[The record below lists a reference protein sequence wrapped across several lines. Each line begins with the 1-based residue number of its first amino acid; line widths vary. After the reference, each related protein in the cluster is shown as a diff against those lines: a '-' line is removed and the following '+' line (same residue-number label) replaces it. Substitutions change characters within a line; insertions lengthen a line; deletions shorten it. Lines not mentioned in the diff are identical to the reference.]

1 MTNFYI
7 TEDNTENGRIIE
19 HAEFVPPH
27 WGTRYFSTEDK
38 LVLVSDGESI
48 DTIVKQSV

>member
-7 TEDNTENGRIIE
+7 TEDNTENGRITE
-19 HAEFVPPH
+19 YAKFVPPH
-27 WGTRYFSTEDK
+27 WGNAYFSTEEE
-38 LVLVSDGESI
+38 LVIVSNGENG